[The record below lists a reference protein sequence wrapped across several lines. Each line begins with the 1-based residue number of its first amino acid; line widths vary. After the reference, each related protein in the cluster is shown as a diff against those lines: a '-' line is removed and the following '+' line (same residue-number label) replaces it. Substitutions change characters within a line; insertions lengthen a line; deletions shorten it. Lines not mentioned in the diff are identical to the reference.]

1 MSQADGA
8 RTARAWDHRIRS
20 TFTERLE
27 LKVTAVVLAVVL
39 WFLVSARETTEEIVG
54 VRFAPQ
60 LDSSLALRE
69 PARAI
74 SALVIGR
81 RSELMKLVANAPVI
95 RRPID
100 DEVPDTLSID
110 LRPGDVELPPNVD
123 ARVRDVQP
131 RRLTLYFQTDLT
143 RLVPI
148 RPPPDTPLDAG
159 ATMRFEP
166 ESVRVAGPRRSVA
179 RIAAVH
185 PMRHALPPRDSGT
198 YLVSLDTMS
207 LGVRVRPS
215 RVMVVVSPAS
225 DGTGMTTGGRGGN
238 GGRLTADSSRL
249 GADPAR
255 P

>member
-1 MSQADGA
+1 MPPTPTHGTRA
-8 RTARAWDHRIRS
+8 RRAWDHRIRS

-69 PARAI
+69 PPRAI

-110 LRPGDVELPPNVD
+110 LRTGDVELPPNVD

-131 RRLTLYFQTDLT
+131 RRLPLYFQSDLT
-143 RLVPI
+143 RLVPV
-148 RPPPDTPLDAG
+148 RPPPDAPLDAG

-185 PMRHALPPRDSGT
+185 PVRHTMPANDSGRF
-198 YLVSLDTMS
+198 LVSLDTSS
-207 LGVRVRPS
+207 LGVRVRPR
-215 RVMVVVSPAS
+215 RVMAIVSPPANGVS
-225 DGTGMTTGGRGGN
+225 PSGGTR
-238 GGRLTADSSRL
+238 ADSGRT
-249 GADPAR
+249 R
-255 P
+255 